1 MRYKIII
8 HKSRINICK
17 PVLSVP
23 PRKKILVYLQ
33 LMLVCFM
40 LWMRDALGFPSAI
53 TYLTDVITVLIL
65 FFEFSKIKKGLKN
78 ARIKVQARIVWAIL
92 ICMIF
97 GAMINLVNP
106 LLFLWGFRNSFR
118 FFVFFFICVGLLDA
132 WDVEKIVD
140 FFKAIFFLNVIMITF
155 QYFVQGYQDD
165 FLGGFFGTGSGCNVY
180 VCILLCVIT
189 AIVLAEFLNSKMTLM
204 HLLLYCV
211 ACMYIAT
218 LAELKVYFLEFII
231 IVGIQMFYTKP
242 TLKTIGICI
251 SAVVILIIG
260 FNFIKMYNPG
270 ILNILLNKDAM
281 DYYLSGNGYTNSG
294 DLNRL
299 SAVQQVH
306 EMFFE
311 GDLFRSLFGFGLGS
325 CEQSGYDFLTSAFSR
340 QYEYLH
346 YRWFSHAWIY
356 LEQGLI
362 GLILTVLFFVSIAL
376 AIIKR
381 FKMKKVY
388 TLAAFSFIPTCII
401 GLLYNSALELEA
413 TYMIAL
419 VCAFPF
425 ILKKRNNEM
434 AVKRG

>member
-1 MRYKIII
+1 
-8 HKSRINICK
+8 
-17 PVLSVP
+17 
-23 PRKKILVYLQ
+23 
-33 LMLVCFM
+33 
-40 LWMRDALGFPSAI
+40 
-53 TYLTDVITVLIL
+53 
-65 FFEFSKIKKGLKN
+65 
-78 ARIKVQARIVWAIL
+78 
-92 ICMIF
+92 MIF

-155 QYFVQGYQDD
+155 QYFVQGYRDD

-425 ILKKRNNEM
+425 ILKKETM
-434 AVKRG
+434 KWL